1 MLKGTLLYLANQR
14 PVYRLIM
21 RHDLLRGLAQRYVA
35 GEELADGI
43 VIAQTLNTQRM
54 LVSLDHLGE
63 SVTSAAA
70 ARRAVAA
77 YLEALEAISQEQVEG
92 NISLKLTQLGL
103 DVSREECV
111 VHLRTILERARA
123 LDIFVRI
130 DMESSAYTQRT
141 LDMHAQLWDEGFR
154 NVGIVLQSA
163 LYRTA
168 ADVERALQMGVR
180 VRLCKGAYLEPSSV
194 AYADKAAVDANFARL
209 QERLLLHGA
218 MPAIATHDERLI
230 RRAREVAAREGIA
243 PDRFEFQM
251 LFGVRRDL
259 QFQLVRDGYRVRI
272 YLPYGREWYPYLMR
286 RLAERPANLGFFVR
300 SAAAGSARATQKR
313 SPRDGSGGLR
323 VEQLALAL
331 ALFDQSFGRSAA
343 TWALLAP
350 VVFLGAADDDV
361 CLVQKERPATSVT
374 AQAAPVLQTDRL
386 RLAWPTQHDGAARA
400 ARARCV
406 CSRSMD
412 PDTVPH
418 R

>member
-35 GEELADGI
+35 GEELVDGI
-43 VIAQTLNTQRM
+43 VVAQTLNTQRM

-63 SVTSAAA
+63 SVTSHAA
-70 ARRAVAA
+70 ARRAAAA
-77 YLEALEAISQEQVEG
+77 YLEALEAISQEEVEG

-103 DVSREECV
+103 DLSREECV
-111 VHLRTILERARA
+111 AHLRTILERARA
-123 LDIFVRI
+123 LDTFVRI

-141 LDMHAQLWDEGFR
+141 LDVHAELWNEGFR

-168 ADVERALQMGVR
+168 ADVERAIQMGVR

-230 RRAREVAAREGIA
+230 RRAQEVAAREGIA
-243 PDRFEFQM
+243 PDGFEFQL

-272 YLPYGREWYPYLMR
+272 YLPYGGEWYPYLVR
-286 RLAERPANLGFFVR
+286 RLAERPANLGFF
-300 SAAAGSARATQKR
+300 
-313 SPRDGSGGLR
+313 LR
-323 VEQLALAL
+323 TLLQEALARRKN
-331 ALFDQSFGRSAA
+331 GR
-343 TWALLAP
+343 
-350 VVFLGAADDDV
+350 
-361 CLVQKERPATSVT
+361 R
-374 AQAAPVLQTDRL
+374 
-386 RLAWPTQHDGAARA
+386 
-400 ARARCV
+400 
-406 CSRSMD
+406 
-412 PDTVPH
+412 
-418 R
+418 